1 MTAPGVA
8 HPLVGRAAELDRLDA
23 AMDEVRVAGPRV
35 VLCSGAVGVGKTAL
49 LRLFADRAAE
59 HGATVM
65 WPRAFGRPGAPPY
78 WIWQQVAGPNRL
90 FGSPPLSAD
99 RAAIAERI
107 ADQLRSVSAGQPTV
121 LVLDD
126 LDRVDD
132 SSLLTTLPRVLR
144 ALGRSHLLVCCA
156 YASDAP
162 HTSEWSAMRHV
173 LKAEAATEEMLLT
186 GLMDEDVWRL
196 LISSGLAAPG
206 PDLVDQV
213 AAITAGNPL
222 FIVEL
227 ARHLTL
233 GGPDRPEVPLPR
245 TLGDLVRHRLDALP
259 ESARRVLGAASIL
272 GERFR
277 IGDLARALGLDAAV
291 CSEAVDEAVRVGFV
305 APVSAAEA
313 EFRHALFREIV
324 ESRLRTSERIGLHRR
339 VAEGLEAAGR
349 PSGDELGVLAYH
361 WAAAAAGGASTE
373 ACSWARRAAD
383 EAMRARAYE
392 DAERLY
398 LVPLDHASDLPEL
411 DQARLRL
418 ARGTAAL
425 RSGHLVVARE
435 ACAAAVNAARHNGSR
450 DLLASAALTLEPV
463 GDPAWDGDIHAWCAE
478 ALAEAGQDPST
489 QVRLLARLSQS
500 AAYLRLDE
508 KADRASAE
516 ALQRAADLSDTEA
529 RVDAL
534 IARQLVRSGPDDVGE
549 LGELADQMLA
559 VSASTGRADLE
570 MWGRLWRIDTHWY
583 AGRLSAIASETA
595 GLQRCDER
603 TAHSAADARRSGTMT
618 LRAAISRQRAPC
630 AVRSAPRASGWRPT
644 PSSRQSMRALATTRP
659 LHS

>member
-1 MTAPGVA
+1 MTTPGVDNL
-8 HPLVGRAAELDRLDA
+8 LVGRAAELDRLDA
-23 AMDEVRVAGPRV
+23 AMDEVRAVGPRV
-35 VLCSGAVGVGKTAL
+35 VLCSGAVGAGKTAL

-107 ADQLRSVSAGQPTV
+107 ADQLRSVSAGQPAV

-186 GLMDEDVWRL
+186 GLMAEDVRRL

-213 AAITAGNPL
+213 VAITAGNPL

-227 ARHLTL
+227 ARHLTR

-245 TLGDLVRHRLDALP
+245 TLGDLVRYRLDALP

-277 IGDLARALGLDAAV
+277 VGDLARALGLDAAV
-291 CSEAVDEAVRVGFV
+291 CFEAVDEAVRVGLV

-313 EFRHALFREIV
+313 EFRHALFR
-324 ESRLRTSERIGLHRR
+324 
-339 VAEGLEAAGR
+339 
-349 PSGDELGVLAYH
+349 
-361 WAAAAAGGASTE
+361 
-373 ACSWARRAAD
+373 
-383 EAMRARAYE
+383 
-392 DAERLY
+392 
-398 LVPLDHASDLPEL
+398 
-411 DQARLRL
+411 
-418 ARGTAAL
+418 
-425 RSGHLVVARE
+425 
-435 ACAAAVNAARHNGSR
+435 
-450 DLLASAALTLEPV
+450 
-463 GDPAWDGDIHAWCAE
+463 
-478 ALAEAGQDPST
+478 
-489 QVRLLARLSQS
+489 
-500 AAYLRLDE
+500 
-508 KADRASAE
+508 
-516 ALQRAADLSDTEA
+516 
-529 RVDAL
+529 
-534 IARQLVRSGPDDVGE
+534 
-549 LGELADQMLA
+549 
-559 VSASTGRADLE
+559 
-570 MWGRLWRIDTHWY
+570 
-583 AGRLSAIASETA
+583 
-595 GLQRCDER
+595 
-603 TAHSAADARRSGTMT
+603 
-618 LRAAISRQRAPC
+618 
-630 AVRSAPRASGWRPT
+630 
-644 PSSRQSMRALATTRP
+644 
-659 LHS
+659 